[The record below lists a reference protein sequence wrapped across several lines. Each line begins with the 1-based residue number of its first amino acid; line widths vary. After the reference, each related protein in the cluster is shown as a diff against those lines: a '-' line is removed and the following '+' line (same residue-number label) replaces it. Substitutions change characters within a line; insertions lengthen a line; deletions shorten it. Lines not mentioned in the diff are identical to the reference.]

1 MRDPARHVARR
12 LGDGD
17 LRHPGLSAGRSAAA
31 RTRPTTASVSRPEPA
46 VRAALVGFLEFELD
60 VVVGSRGH
68 LARLGSDRVSALV
81 RRRLRCTGRARSASR
96 SSKELLTR
104 VWHPD
109 GTANFIGSYEG
120 TVAGFVERVWSLHEP
135 LVAHS
140 HQMTNILI
148 KVDGDTAV
156 SETYV
161 MTSLHAQ
168 PTEES
173 ATTRLARGRYADT
186 WSKHG
191 GRWAIDERTY
201 IPDLRT
207 FHDATGPNQPTA
219 GRRDRTDPS
228 YRVYPY

>member
-1 MRDPARHVARR
+1 MHRSRPLGVSKLIGVLALGILAGVAASCAIGVERGAPAAAEVDRR
-12 LGDGD
+12 LLDELVAKD
-17 LRHPGLSAGRSAAA
+17 AIREQIYNYA
-31 RTRPTTASVSRPEPA
+31 RA
-46 VRAALVGFLEFELD
+46 V
-60 VVVGSRGH
+60 
-68 LARLGSDRVSALV
+68 DRMD
-81 RRRLRCTGRARSASR
+81 
-96 SSKELLTR
+96 KELLTR

-109 GTANFIGSYEG
+109 GTANFVSSYEG

-186 WSKHG
+186 WSKRD
-191 GRWAIDERTY
+191 GRWAIDERVY

-207 FHDATGPNQPTA
+207 FHEATGPNQPTE